1 MPVAPV
7 VQSAS
12 AGAPSAKDAVAL
24 PFSQSTA
31 ALTDRTSERPPWSTQ
46 PVERPVPAMSTWT
59 TA

>member
-1 MPVAPV
+1 VD
-7 VQSAS
+7 QSAE
-12 AGAPSAKDAVAL
+12 AGVPSAKEAVAF

-31 ALTDRTSERPPWSTQ
+31 ALADRMSERPPWSTQ